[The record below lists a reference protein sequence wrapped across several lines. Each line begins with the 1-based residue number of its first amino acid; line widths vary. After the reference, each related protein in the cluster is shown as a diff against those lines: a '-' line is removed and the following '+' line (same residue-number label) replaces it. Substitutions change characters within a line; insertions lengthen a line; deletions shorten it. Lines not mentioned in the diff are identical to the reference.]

1 MIVTIFLNVKTI
13 LPRLLVALCLTASL
27 AHAQSG
33 DKAGEKQESRVP
45 KEKIPANPPLAPAD
59 ALKTFKLP
67 PGFRIEV
74 VAADPLIE
82 TPVAMQ
88 WDADGR
94 IWIAEMPSYMATP
107 DAAGETD
114 PINRISVLEDT
125 DGDGKMDKKT
135 VFLDKLVLPRAL
147 CLAYGGLLVCEA
159 TTLWWFPIEPGL
171 KPGKRVLV
179 DKNYAPAAIK
189 NPEHTGNSPTWL
201 MNNWIISA
209 NHTFRYRRV
218 DEEWK
223 RLPTTFRGQWGM
235 TMDDWGRPFYNSNS
249 DQLRT
254 DYVPSEYYF
263 RNPLFRSTA
272 GLNQQPMKDQTVWP
286 GRVNPGVNRGYQPV
300 TLKPD
305 GTLNKYTAT
314 CGPVIYRGD
323 NFPAEFYGNAFI
335 PEPAGNMVRRMVL
348 TEKSG
353 EISGTNPYKEAEFL
367 TSTDELFRPMNAYTG
382 PDGCLYLVDMY
393 HGVVQHRVFLTS
405 YLRKQAEDRGLDKV
419 IRRGRIYRIVHTGKP
434 PGPKPQLA
442 NAAPAD
448 LVNTLAHS
456 NGWWRDT
463 AQRLLVEKSPASVIA
478 PLKTL
483 ALQHANPLTRLHALW
498 TLEGIGQLDAATLAN
513 VIEKDTDTK
522 IRAAAIRL
530 SEPSLKT
537 DKEKLLPKLTALAM
551 SKDLNIQVQ
560 LAFTLGE
567 INDPS
572 AEVAMMT
579 LLKNAGTNGLI
590 RDALISG
597 LSLREANILDR
608 VFENQAWKQKFAGG
622 DAFIGALG
630 KSIFQQAKSAN
641 VNRLLEKIADNSTPQ
656 WQTLAV
662 LASLNVP
669 GAVVPKGQ
677 PAPRVKLVKLPAAP
691 PALTALEKSTDK
703 AIQTAAKKLD
713 QLLIWPGKPG
723 VVFPVVRP
731 LTDGEQK
738 LFVTGKAAYE
748 ATCAACHQLHG
759 YGQDGMA
766 PPLNDSEWV
775 GGSTEKLA
783 RILLHGIGGPIT
795 VQGRKWDMDM
805 PGHGT
810 FDDETLAAVLT
821 YIRREWEHPYDPVT
835 PDFVK
840 KVRTATAGRESA
852 WTNEELSKL
861 K

>member
-1 MIVTIFLNVKTI
+1 M
-13 LPRLLVALCLTASL
+13 LPRLLLAFFLAVSL
-27 AHAQSG
+27 VHAQNG
-33 DKAGEKQESRVP
+33 DKPDEKQESRVP
-45 KEKIPANPPLAPAD
+45 KEKIPANPPLKPED

-67 PGFRIEV
+67 LGFRIEV
-74 VAADPLIE
+74 VAADPFIE
-82 TPVAMQ
+82 TPIAMQ

-94 IWIAEMPSYMATP
+94 IWIIEVPSYMNTPTAT
-107 DAAGETD
+107 GETNA
-114 PINRISVLEDT
+114 INRISILEDT

-135 VFLDKLVLPRAL
+135 IFLDRLVLPRAL
-147 CLAYGGLLVCEA
+147 CLANGGLLVCEA
-159 TTLWWFPIEPGL
+159 TALWWYPIEVGL

-179 DKNYAPAAIK
+179 DKNYAPAGIK
-189 NPEHTGNSPTWL
+189 NPEHTGNSPTWF
-201 MNNWIISA
+201 MNNWIVSA

-254 DYVPSEYYF
+254 DLVPSEYYF
-263 RNPLFRSTA
+263 RNPFFRSTA

-286 GRVNPGVNRGYQPV
+286 SRVNPGVNRGYQPA

-323 NFPAEFYGNAFI
+323 KFPAEFRGNAFI
-335 PEPAGNMVRRMVL
+335 PEPSANMIRRMVL

-367 TSTDELFRPMNAYTG
+367 TSTDELFRPINAYTG
-382 PDGCLYLVDMY
+382 PDGCLYIVDMY
-393 HGVVQHRVFLTS
+393 HGILQHRVFLTS

-419 IRRGRIYRIVHTGKP
+419 IRRGRIYRIVHQSAA

-442 NAAPAD
+442 AATPAD
-448 LVNTLAHS
+448 LVNTLAHP

-463 AQRLLVEKSPASVIA
+463 AQRLLVEKSAPSTIA
-478 PLKTL
+478 PLKQL
-483 ALQHANPLTRLHALW
+483 AIAAADPRARLQALW
-498 TLEGIGQLDAATLAN
+498 TLDGMGQLDAATLATAM
-513 VIEKDTDTK
+513 EKDAHSK
-522 IRAAAIRL
+522 ILAAAIRL
-530 SEPSLKT
+530 SEPALKT
-537 DKEKLLPKLTALAM
+537 DKEKLLPKLVSLAGT
-551 SKDLNIQVQ
+551 KDIEIKTQ

-567 INDPS
+567 VRDPA
-572 AEVAMMT
+572 AETAMIT
-579 LLKNAGTNGLI
+579 LAKNAATNTLI

-597 LSLREANILDR
+597 LALREMDFLDR
-608 VFENQAWKQKFAGG
+608 VFADPSWKEKFAGG
-622 DAFIGALG
+622 DAFIGTLS
-630 KSIFQQAKSAN
+630 KSVFQQAKAAN
-641 VNRLLEKIADNSTPQ
+641 VNRLLEKITTSSTPQ

-662 LASLNVP
+662 LASLNAP
-669 GAVVPKGQ
+669 GATVPKGQ
-677 PAPRVKLVKLPAAP
+677 PAPRVKLVKLPVAP
-691 PALTALEKSTDK
+691 PALDALEKSSDK
-703 AIQTAAKKLD
+703 AVQSAAKKLD
-713 QLLIWPGKPG
+713 QLLVWPGKPG
-723 VVFPVVRP
+723 VVFPVIRS
-731 LTDGEQK
+731 LTDAEQK
-738 LFVTGKAAYE
+738 LFATGKTAYE

-775 GGSTEKLA
+775 AGSTEKLA

-840 KVRTATAGRESA
+840 KVRAATAGRESA